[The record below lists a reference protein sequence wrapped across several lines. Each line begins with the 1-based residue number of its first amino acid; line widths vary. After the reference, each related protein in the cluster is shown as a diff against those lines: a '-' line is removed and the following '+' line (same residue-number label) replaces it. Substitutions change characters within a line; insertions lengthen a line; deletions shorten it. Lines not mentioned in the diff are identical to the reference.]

1 MTLGERMVN
10 YRAEHGISQTEMA
23 ELLGTNLNMI
33 FRCERGDKLHKVNA
47 IRFTKKLDEL
57 EGKEC

>member
-1 MTLGERMVN
+1 MTLGERMIN

-23 ELLGTNLNMI
+23 DLLGTNCNMV
-33 FRCERGDKLHKVNA
+33 FRCERGDKLHKVNV

-57 EGKEC
+57 EGK